1 MVEDEDEA
9 LLQTAEEMAK
19 HSLME
24 DIICPQAMLTQG
36 ASTCTVFYSL
46 SEDMLPN
53 DLNGDRATK
62 SPPHRPTLEQ
72 AAKQFRNLSHIS
84 LMTNINSTTGS
95 YSQLSYVGQDCQ
107 CMPPALAQLY
117 GSRVHCLDL
126 SFNCLTSLDGVGK
139 FFNLEELVLDNNNL
153 GDSIVIPSLPRLH
166 TLSLNKNNI
175 CNLELLLTKVL
186 NHLPSLTYLSLLG
199 NTACPNQ
206 LSDAEKDDEDYQ
218 RYRYYVLHRMPGLH
232 FLDSTRVSTVER
244 SEASRRGRFMKV
256 ISPDTTHMGDVPTN
270 PRPPFKLLAG
280 YDHVGSRYLTV
291 LKTYVGHQNFT
302 VIMFTNLKFLKY
314 HRIQGIVDSSVSSLS
329 KLTLKEVDSNVGSSD
344 YTPLPLSK
352 REMGDHIG
360 AYGKCRYRYSGK
372 NSEGNRFIRNNDL

>member
-1 MVEDEDEA
+1 MV
-9 LLQTAEEMAK
+9 
-19 HSLME
+19 
-24 DIICPQAMLTQG
+24 I
-36 ASTCTVFYSL
+36 FYL
-46 SEDMLPN
+46 
-53 DLNGDRATK
+53 
-62 SPPHRPTLEQ
+62 
-72 AAKQFRNLSHIS
+72 F
-84 LMTNINSTTGS
+84 
-95 YSQLSYVGQDCQ
+95 QLSYVGQDCQ

-153 GDSIVIPSLPRLH
+153 GDNIVIPSLPRLH

-186 NHLPSLTYLSLLG
+186 SYLPSLTYLSLLG

-206 LSDAEKDDEDYQ
+206 LSDAEKDEEDYQ

-232 FLDSTRVSTVER
+232 FLDSTRVSAVER
-244 SEASRRGRFMKV
+244 LEASRRGRFMKV
-256 ISPDTTHMGDVPTN
+256 ISPETTN
-270 PRPPFKLLAG
+270 
-280 YDHVGSRYLTV
+280 
-291 LKTYVGHQNFT
+291 
-302 VIMFTNLKFLKY
+302 
-314 HRIQGIVDSSVSSLS
+314 
-329 KLTLKEVDSNVGSSD
+329 KLTLKEVDSNVGSSE

-372 NSEGNRFIRNNDL
+372 NSEGNRFIQNNDL